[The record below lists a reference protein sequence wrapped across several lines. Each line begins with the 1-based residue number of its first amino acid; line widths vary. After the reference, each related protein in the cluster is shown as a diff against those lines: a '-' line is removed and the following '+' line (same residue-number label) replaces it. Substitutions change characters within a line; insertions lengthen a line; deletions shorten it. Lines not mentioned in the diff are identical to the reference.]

1 MIKNLK
7 SDSDQQLTVLLVLH
21 NRLLAEGLRLL
32 LATGF
37 PSYTVLFDTC
47 DKEATS
53 QPAADI
59 IIIDPVSLANY
70 NLASGQNSKLML
82 LDTGLSQDQLITLLL
97 THKIDGIIGPDTD
110 LLLFGRA
117 MHKVLYDGQV
127 WMDNAILKALLQHAE
142 TLKRQEPNG
151 ALSRKEYHV
160 VQFVS
165 QGLKNREIADR
176 LCISEQTVK
185 SHLSRIFRKT
195 NVTSRAQLVP
205 LAIKAK
211 LGDLY

>member
-1 MIKNLK
+1 
-7 SDSDQQLTVLLVLH
+7 
-21 NRLLAEGLRLL
+21 
-32 LATGF
+32 
-37 PSYTVLFDTC
+37 LFDANDTAAS
-47 DKEATS
+47 K
-53 QPAADI
+53 PVADI
-59 IIIDPVSLANY
+59 IVIDPASLANFT
-70 NLASGQNSKLML
+70 LPSGQNTRLML

-110 LLLFGRA
+110 ISLFGRA

-127 WMDNAILKALLQHAE
+127 WIDNSILRALLQHAE
-142 TLKRQEPNG
+142 SLKRQEPHG
-151 ALSRKEYHV
+151 ALSRKEYAI
-160 VQFVS
+160 VQYVS
-165 QGLKNREIADR
+165 QGLKNREIAGR

-211 LGDLY
+211 LGVLS